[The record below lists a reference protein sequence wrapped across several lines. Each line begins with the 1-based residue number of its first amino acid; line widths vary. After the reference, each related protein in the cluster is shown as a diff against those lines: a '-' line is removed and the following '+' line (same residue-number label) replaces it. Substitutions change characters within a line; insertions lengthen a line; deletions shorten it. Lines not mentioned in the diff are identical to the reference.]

1 MPVLRTDSIGDV
13 AVIRLDRPEKRNAL
27 TVAMLGSLRQALDNA
42 MSARAIVLSGVGDV
56 FCSGFDLTACRD
68 DETVLGKLLEG
79 LASVCVTMREH
90 PSPVVV
96 SAHGAAVAGGCA
108 MVAAADLAV
117 TSAGA
122 KLGYPVVRL
131 GFSPAVSAPMLT
143 VTAGN
148 GNARGRL
155 LDPGLVDGVEAARIG
170 LVHECAADAAAC
182 EARAIELATLL
193 AGKPRHAMAF
203 TKRWLNE
210 VDGSVDAERLRAGLG
225 ASMGL
230 VGSAEQRELLPQA
243 WAGRSGR

>member
-1 MPVLRTDSIGDV
+1 VPVLRKDSISDV

-27 TVAMLGSLRQALDNA
+27 TMGMLGSLRQAFENA
-42 MSARAIVLSGVGDV
+42 MSARAIVLSGVGEV
-56 FCSGFDLTACRD
+56 FCSGFDLTACRE

-79 LASVCVTMREH
+79 LAAVCSAMREH
-90 PSPVVV
+90 PAPVVV

-117 TSAGA
+117 TNAGA

-131 GFSPAVSAPMLT
+131 GFSPAVSAPMLA

-148 GNARGRL
+148 GTARGRL
-155 LDPGLVDGVEAARIG
+155 LDPGLVDGTEAARVG
-170 LVHECAADAAAC
+170 LVHECVADAAAC
-182 EARAIELATLL
+182 EARAIELATVL
-193 AGKPRHAMAF
+193 AAKPRHAIAF

-210 VDGSVDAERLRAGLG
+210 VDGSADAERLRAGLA
-225 ASMGL
+225 ASMSL

-243 WAGRSGR
+243 WASRSGR